1 MCGITGYYSFNRN
14 FSQDD
19 LKLMSDSLS
28 HRGPDADGFFNDE
41 VCGLGHRRLSIIDL
55 SASANQPMF
64 SHSARYIIVFNGEI
78 YNYKEIAN
86 ELNITFKTTSDT
98 EVLLEAFEKWGVD
111 FVHHLNG
118 MFAIAI
124 FDKTEKRL
132 FLFRDRL
139 GIKPIYYYWKN
150 NDFLFSSELKAITTI
165 DKVKKSLSINRTA
178 VNEFF
183 NLGYI
188 PEPHSIYSEISKF
201 PSGSHA
207 IIDKNGIKI
216 EKYWDLNSKIK
227 SESINNFQDVKSELK
242 ELLESSVKY
251 RLISDVPFG
260 TFLSG
265 GIDSSLITAIASK
278 VSSEKLNTFTIR
290 FDDAKYNEAD
300 YAKKIAE
307 YLGTNHHEFT
317 VTYND
322 AKQLVDEITSVYDE
336 PYADSS
342 AIPTML
348 VSKLARQH
356 VTMTLSG
363 DGGDELFHGYGA
375 YNWANRLNNPLVSTF
390 RKPISNLMSLMNDKY
405 KRAGK
410 VFDYKDVSKIKSHIF
425 SQEQY
430 FFSNNELSELL
441 TKEYQTEICYNEN
454 FENIKRTLTPS
465 ESQALFDINYYLKD
479 DLLVKVDR
487 ASMKYSL
494 ETRVPFLDYRIV
506 EFASN
511 ISHELKMKNGV
522 QKYISKELLYD
533 YIPKEFFDRPKWG
546 FAIPL
551 KNWLKDDLRFLI
563 ENELSDSR
571 IIEDGILNLKYIQKL
586 KSDFFNG
593 QSHLYNRL
601 WACVVFNK
609 WYAKNKPQRH

>member
-1 MCGITGYYSFNRN
+1 MPY
-14 FSQDD
+14 
-19 LKLMSDSLS
+19 
-28 HRGPDADGFFNDE
+28 
-41 VCGLGHRRLSIIDL
+41 
-55 SASANQPMF
+55 
-64 SHSARYIIVFNGEI
+64 
-78 YNYKEIAN
+78 
-86 ELNITFKTTSDT
+86 
-98 EVLLEAFEKWGVD
+98 
-111 FVHHLNG
+111 
-118 MFAIAI
+118 
-124 FDKTEKRL
+124 
-132 FLFRDRL
+132 
-139 GIKPIYYYWKN
+139 
-150 NDFLFSSELKAITTI
+150 
-165 DKVKKSLSINRTA
+165 
-178 VNEFF
+178 
-183 NLGYI
+183 
-188 PEPHSIYSEISKF
+188 
-201 PSGSHA
+201 
-207 IIDKNGIKI
+207 
-216 EKYWDLNSKIK
+216 
-227 SESINNFQDVKSELK
+227 
-242 ELLESSVKY
+242 
-251 RLISDVPFG
+251 G

-300 YAKKIAE
+300 FAKKIAE

-375 YNWANRLNNPLVSTF
+375 YNWANRLNKPLVSTF
-390 RKPISNLMSLMNDKY
+390 RKPISKIFSLMADKY
-405 KRAGK
+405 RRAGK
-410 VFDYKDVSKIKSHIF
+410 VFDYQEISKIKSHIF

-441 TKEYQTEICYNEN
+441 TKEYQTEISYNEN
-454 FENIKRTLTPS
+454 FENLKRTLTPS
-465 ESQALFDINYYLKD
+465 ESKALFDINYYLKD

-494 ETRVPFLDYRIV
+494 ETRVPFLDYRIA

-511 ISHELKMKNGV
+511 ISPELKMKNGI
-522 QKYISKELLYD
+522 QKYILKELLYD
-533 YIPKEFFDRPKWG
+533 YVPKEYFDRPKWG

-551 KNWLKDDLRFLI
+551 KDWLKNDLRYLI

-571 IIEDGILNLKYIQKL
+571 
-586 KSDFFNG
+586 
-593 QSHLYNRL
+593 
-601 WACVVFNK
+601 
-609 WYAKNKPQRH
+609 